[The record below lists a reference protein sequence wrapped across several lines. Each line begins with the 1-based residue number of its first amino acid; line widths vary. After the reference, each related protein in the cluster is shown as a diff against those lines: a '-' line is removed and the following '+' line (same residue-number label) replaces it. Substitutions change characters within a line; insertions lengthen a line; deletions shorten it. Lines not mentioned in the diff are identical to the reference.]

1 MSVQHVYDITVIG
14 GGPVG
19 MFAAFY
25 AGLRQADVLLLESL
39 DELGGQTGNLY
50 PAKILYDIGGFP
62 HVSGKDLVAQ
72 LKTQLMHFKPDVKTA
87 TEVQTIDEADDGTF
101 ILHTSQGDFH
111 TKTVIVATGGGA
123 FTPRKLAVDYDP
135 ALEGQ
140 QLFYFVQD
148 LETFRDQEVAIAG
161 GGDSAIDWALALE
174 PIARHVTLIHRRSK
188 FRGLEASV
196 AALEKS
202 SVTIET
208 PYLIE
213 AVTHENKRLAVRLKE
228 VRGEDQP
235 TLTVDKLLVNYGF
248 VTDKRHL
255 QAWQFK
261 TDRNGILVDSQMQ
274 TSRPGIFAIGDAVS
288 YAGKLPLIASGFG
301 EAPTAINEALSRL
314 YPERRQALHS
324 TQLYR

>member
-1 MSVQHVYDITVIG
+1 M
-14 GGPVG
+14 
-19 MFAAFY
+19 
-25 AGLRQADVLLLESL
+25 
-39 DELGGQTGNLY
+39 
-50 PAKILYDIGGFP
+50 
-62 HVSGKDLVAQ
+62 
-72 LKTQLMHFKPDVKTA
+72 
-87 TEVQTIDEADDGTF
+87 
-101 ILHTSQGDFH
+101 
-111 TKTVIVATGGGA
+111 
-123 FTPRKLAVDYDP
+123 
-135 ALEGQ
+135 
-140 QLFYFVQD
+140 
-148 LETFRDQEVAIAG
+148 
-161 GGDSAIDWALALE
+161 
-174 PIARHVTLIHRRSK
+174 
-188 FRGLEASV
+188 